1 MKRQAPP
8 AAENSATPGAARSSE
23 KYQRILDAAIAVI
36 AENGYFNAPVSRI
49 AERAGVADGTVYLYF
64 KNKEQILMAAIEK
77 ALTTFLERARQELK
91 TVDDPK
97 QRLRRLACLHF
108 ESLAANREL
117 AVVLQIELRQS
128 AKFLAEF
135 SHRYLV
141 EYFNLIRSIIREG
154 QERGVF
160 RQDVSEKIAANCY
173 FGALDEMVTSW
184 VLSEREYSLPAMAD
198 AVVDL
203 LVRGMETRPDV

>member
-1 MKRQAPP
+1 MGR
-8 AAENSATPGAARSSE
+8 AAE
-23 KYQRILDAAIAVI
+23 KYERILDAAIAVI
-36 AENGYFNAPVSRI
+36 AENGYFNSPVSKI

-64 KNKEQILMAAIEK
+64 KSKEQILMAALEK
-77 ALTTFLERARQELK
+77 ALATFLEGARQELQP
-91 TVDDPK
+91 VADPK

-108 ESLAANREL
+108 ESLAANRNL

-135 SHRYLV
+135 SHRHLV

-154 QERGVF
+154 QESGAF
-160 RQDVSEKIAANCY
+160 RRDISEKIAANCY
-173 FGALDEMVTSW
+173 FGALDEMATSW
-184 VLSEREYSLPAMAD
+184 VLSERDYSLPNMAD

-203 LVRGMETRPDV
+203 LVRGMENRADV

>member
-1 MKRQAPP
+1 MKRQSPPVSEGSP
-8 AAENSATPGAARSSE
+8 AAGTARASE

-36 AENGYFNAPVSRI
+36 AENGYFNSPVSQI
-49 AERAGVADGTVYLYF
+49 ASRAGVADGTVYLYF
-64 KNKEQILMAAIEK
+64 KNKEQILMAALEK
-77 ALTTFLERARQELK
+77 ALTTFMERARQELEA
-91 TVDDPK
+91 VPDPK
-97 QRLRRLACLHF
+97 QRLRRLASLHF
-108 ESLAANREL
+108 ESLAANRSL

-135 SHRYLV
+135 SHRHLV
-141 EYFNLIRSIIREG
+141 EYFNLIRSIVRDG

-160 RQDVSEKIAANCY
+160 RRDISEKIAANCY

-184 VLSEREYSLPAMAD
+184 VLSEREYSLPNMAD

-203 LVRGMETRPDV
+203 IVRGMETRSDV